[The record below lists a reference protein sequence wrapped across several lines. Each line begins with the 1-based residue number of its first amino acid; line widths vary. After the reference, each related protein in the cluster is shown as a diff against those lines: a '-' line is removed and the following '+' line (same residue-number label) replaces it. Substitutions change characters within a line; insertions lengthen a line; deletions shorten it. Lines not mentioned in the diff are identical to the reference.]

1 MNRKEHKEVF
11 IGISGASMF
20 TQNGKQ
26 FYPIKGN
33 YEMKARKTR
42 KTTLSL
48 IIVLMLVFSLVSSAL
63 ASGED
68 VAEDATLY
76 SAQLN
81 DNNQTCPNTG
91 IDDWIKVDNTPE
103 GVFSYPLYY
112 AGVQH
117 GTATT
122 NDPSKGLVSV
132 ALDAGWTVDL
142 CVKGGVKVVFAYGLT
157 DGQNSGEEVLGGSG
171 SPADISHFSYRL
183 HPPVTPGQWCSPGFW
198 KNNNGAWGPTGYL
211 PTSIDSITGKTFGFI
226 LSNPKTYARTGDF
239 ERIADI
245 LSDAHPDVNF
255 QGERVADSC
264 PLSADEANR

>member
-1 MNRKEHKEVF
+1 M
-11 IGISGASMF
+11 
-20 TQNGKQ
+20 
-26 FYPIKGN
+26 
-33 YEMKARKTR
+33 KTR

-48 IIVLMLVFSLVSSAL
+48 IIVLMLAFSLVSSAL
-63 ASGED
+63 AEGEE
-68 VAEDATLY
+68 AEDTLIA

-81 DNNQTCPNTG
+81 DNGDTCPENV
-91 IDDWIKVDNTPE
+91 DDWIKVDNTPE

-132 ALDAGWTVDL
+132 VLEDGWTVDL
-142 CVKGGVKVVFAYGLT
+142 CVKGGVKVVFAYALT
-157 DGQNSGEEVLGGSG
+157 SGQNSAEAVLGGSG
-171 SPADISHFSYRL
+171 QPADISHFSYRL
-183 HPPVTPGQWCSPGFW
+183 HPPVNPGQWCSPGFW
-198 KNNNGAWGPTGYL
+198 KNNYGAWPAPYT
-211 PTSIDSITGKTFGFI
+211 PNTIDTVTGKKFSYI
-226 LSNPKTYARTGDF
+226 LSNPKIYARTGDF

-264 PLSADEANR
+264 PLAADEASGG